1 MKRRD
6 EIITGAFVLLGLA
19 AIVVGGLWLSRARL
33 SGDFRTLTAR
43 VRTVGQLRPGNVV
56 TLRGVEIGRVQ
67 TVRFADSG
75 VDVVLRVRTDAP
87 LPAHPAVFLRPR
99 SLFGEWG
106 AAIVPAGSHA
116 GTSEDSIPRPDSI
129 LPGQT
134 ATDFAQLS
142 DYTADIASNLQ
153 TITQRVEVAFNKQTA
168 ANLAR
173 SIDNFEQ
180 ASSDLVDLLGRQR
193 QSFGGFA
200 DDMAAAGR
208 TVRQASADLD
218 STLARLEKATQG
230 GQLQDIFANVQQA
243 SGSMTH
249 VASRMDTTMGHVN
262 RVATRADSVLG
273 AFNALV
279 SGVNA
284 GHGSLGQ
291 LANDPDLYENLASTL
306 VELRSLLDEL
316 KRNPGKYFKFSIF

>member
-19 AIVVGGLWLSRARL
+19 VIVVGGLWLSRSRL

-67 TVRFADSG
+67 AVQFARSG
-75 VDVVLRVRTDAP
+75 VDVVLRVRDDAP
-87 LPAHPAVFLRPR
+87 LPSDPAVLLRPR

-106 AAIVPAGSHA
+106 AAIVPAGSRV
-116 GTSEDSIPRPDSI
+116 GMGQDSIARPDSV

-142 DYTADIASNLQ
+142 DYTAEIASNLQ
-153 TITQRVEVAFNKQTA
+153 TITQRVEVAFNKETA
-168 ANLAR
+168 ANLAQ
-173 SIDNFEQ
+173 SIDNFEK
-180 ASSDLVDLLGRQR
+180 ASADLVDLLGRQR

-200 DDMAAAGR
+200 NDMAAAGR

-218 STLARLEKATQG
+218 STLARLEEATQG
-230 GQLQDIFANVQQA
+230 GQLQDIFANVQKA
-243 SGSMTH
+243 SGSMTD
-249 VASRMDTTMGHVN
+249 VASQMQTTMGHVN
-262 RVATRADSVLG
+262 HVATRADSVLG
-273 AFNALV
+273 EFNSLV
-279 SGVNA
+279 AGVNA
-284 GHGSLGQ
+284 GRGSLGQ

>member
-19 AIVVGGLWLSRARL
+19 VIVVGGLWLSRSRL

-43 VRTVGQLRPGNVV
+43 VQTVGQLRPGNVV

-67 TVRFADSG
+67 AVQFARSG

-87 LPAHPAVFLRPR
+87 LPSHPAVLLRPR

-106 AAIVPAGSHA
+106 AAIVPAGSRA
-116 GTSEDSIPRPDSI
+116 GMGQDSIPRPDSV

-142 DYTADIASNLQ
+142 DYTAEIASNLQ
-153 TITQRVEVAFNKQTA
+153 TITQRVEVAFNKETA

-173 SIDNFEQ
+173 SIDNFEK
-180 ASSDLVDLLGRQR
+180 ASADLVELLGRQR

-200 DDMAAAGR
+200 EDMAAAGR

-218 STLARLEKATQG
+218 STLARLEEATQG
-230 GQLQDIFANVQQA
+230 GELQDIFANVQKA
-243 SGSMTH
+243 SGSMTD
-249 VASRMDTTMGHVN
+249 VASQMQTTMGHVN
-262 RVATRADSVLG
+262 HVATRADSVLG
-273 AFNALV
+273 EFNSLV
-279 SGVNA
+279 AGVNA
-284 GHGSLGQ
+284 GRGSLGQ
-291 LANDPDLYENLASTL
+291 LASDPDLYENLASTL

>member
-1 MKRRD
+1 M
-6 EIITGAFVLLGLA
+6 I
-19 AIVVGGLWLSRARL
+19 
-33 SGDFRTLTAR
+33 
-43 VRTVGQLRPGNVV
+43 
-56 TLRGVEIGRVQ
+56 RVQ
-67 TVRFADSG
+67 AVRFADSG

-87 LPAHPAVFLRPR
+87 LPSHPAVLLRPR

-106 AAIVPAGSHA
+106 AAIVPAGSRA
-116 GTSEDSIPRPDSI
+116 GMGEDSIPRPDGV

-142 DYTADIASNLQ
+142 DYTAEIASNLQ

-173 SIDNFEQ
+173 SIDNFEK
-180 ASSDLVDLLGRQR
+180 
-193 QSFGGFA
+193 
-200 DDMAAAGR
+200 
-208 TVRQASADLD
+208 ASADLD
-218 STLARLEKATQG
+218 STLARLEQATQG
-230 GQLQDIFANVQQA
+230 GQLQDIFANVQKA

-262 RVATRADSVLG
+262 HVATRADSVLG
-273 AFNALV
+273 AFNALLA
-279 SGVNA
+279 GVNA

>member
-19 AIVVGGLWLSRARL
+19 VIVVGGLWLSRSRL

-67 TVRFADSG
+67 TVQFARSG
-75 VDVVLRVRTDAP
+75 VDVVLRVQTDAP
-87 LPAHPAVFLRPR
+87 LPSHPAVLLRPR

-106 AAIVPAGSHA
+106 AAIVPAGSRA
-116 GTSEDSIPRPDSI
+116 GMGQDSIPRPDSV

-142 DYTADIASNLQ
+142 DYTAEIASNLQ

-173 SIDNFEQ
+173 SIDNFEK
-180 ASSDLVDLLGRQR
+180 ASADLVDLLGRQR

-200 DDMAAAGR
+200 EDMAAAGR

-218 STLARLEKATQG
+218 STLARLEEATQG
-230 GQLQDIFANVQQA
+230 GQLQDIFANVRKA
-243 SGSMTH
+243 SGSMTD
-249 VASRMDTTMGHVN
+249 VASQMQTTMGHVN
-262 RVATRADSVLG
+262 HVATRADSVLG
-273 AFNALV
+273 QFNSLV
-279 SGVNA
+279 AGVNA
-284 GHGSLGQ
+284 GRGSLGQ